1 MNTPPERPPRRRRS
15 VLYVPASNER
25 ALAKADGLGADVV
38 IFDLEDAV
46 DPGARDAARETLRA
60 YFSDNRPARPE
71 CVIRINSL
79 DGPWG
84 TEDLLAARACG
95 PDAILLPK
103 VNRAGDIRTAAE
115 ALDETDAPEALR
127 LWAMAETPAFLVNAA
142 GITALAADPSS
153 RLDCFVTGT
162 NDLVKDTG
170 MSAGQDRRFLIP
182 LLTQIIIAARAA
194 DLDVIDGVYN
204 DFRDMQGFESECA
217 QGRALGF
224 DGKTL
229 IHPAQIAAANV
240 AFSPTPQQIADA
252 EAVIDA
258 FAQPGNAAKGVISL
272 DGRMVER
279 LHLEMARKTLARA
292 GSNGEEKEPS

>member
-1 MNTPPERPPRRRRS
+1 MNTPPERTPRRRRS
-15 VLYVPASNER
+15 VLYVPVSNER
-25 ALAKADGLGADVV
+25 ALAKADSLGADVV

-60 YFSDNRPARPE
+60 YLSDNRPTRPE

-79 DGPWG
+79 DSSWG

-103 VNRAGDIRTAAE
+103 VNRAADIRTAAE
-115 ALDETDAPEALR
+115 ALDETDALPALR

-142 GITALAADPSS
+142 EIVSLAASPHS
-153 RLDCFVTGT
+153 RLDCFVAGT

-170 MSAGQDRRFLIP
+170 MSAGQDRQFLIP
-182 LLTQIIIAARAA
+182 LLTQIIIAARAT

-204 DFRDMQGFESECA
+204 DFRDMQGFERECA

-224 DGKTL
+224 DGKSL
-229 IHPAQIAAANV
+229 IHPAQIVAANA
-240 AFSPTPQQIADA
+240 AFSPTPQEVADA
-252 EAVIDA
+252 KAIVDA
-258 FAQPGNAAKGVISL
+258 FAQPDSAGKGVISL

-292 GSNGEEKEPS
+292 DNHGR